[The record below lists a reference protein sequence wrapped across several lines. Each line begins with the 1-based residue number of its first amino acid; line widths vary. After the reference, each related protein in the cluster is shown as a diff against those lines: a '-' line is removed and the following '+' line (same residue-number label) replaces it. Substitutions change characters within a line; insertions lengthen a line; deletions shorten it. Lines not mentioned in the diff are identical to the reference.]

1 MSFGEIINEI
11 GDRLLRNIGPLDA
24 VFGAVIDSNILSSSK
39 LTVPAA
45 YAAIARE
52 YAATNHAD
60 GALLNIAMARSPV
73 YHGGGWI
80 LRVQSGAEA
89 MTLDRHV
96 FTHTPLKIDTYVHE
110 LVHVTQYALVGRTG
124 FLVSYFGLSAAEI
137 ARRLIKREPL
147 NVMDS
152 SPHENQAYELER
164 RFRTWL
170 RGAHPEQLINCS
182 GS

>member
-1 MSFGEIINEI
+1 MGLGELINEV
-11 GDRLLRNIGPLDA
+11 GDRVTNIMPLDTL
-24 VFGAVIDSNILSSSK
+24 FGMVVDTNIASSSVIA
-39 LTVPAA
+39 VPTT
-45 YAAIARE
+45 YTSITRE
-52 YAATNHAD
+52 YAASNFTD
-60 GALLNIAMARSPV
+60 GLILNRALLRFPV
-73 YHGGGWI
+73 YHRDGWI
-80 LRVQSGAEA
+80 LRVQTGAEA

-96 FTHTPLKIDTYVHE
+96 FTHAPLKIDTYVHE

-137 ARRLIKREPL
+137 AWRFVKRKPL

-170 RGAHPEQLINCS
+170 RKAHPEQMVNCS
-182 GS
+182 GR

>member
-1 MSFGEIINEI
+1 MGVGEIISEV
-11 GDRLLRNIGPLDA
+11 GDRLKGVMPLDQL
-24 VFGAVIDSNILSSSK
+24 FGVVIDTNIISSK
-39 LTVPAA
+39 TLTVPPA
-45 YAAIARE
+45 YTSIARE
-52 YAATNHAD
+52 YAASNRSD
-60 GALLNIAMARSPV
+60 GLILGIALGRFPV

-80 LRVQSGAEA
+80 LDVQAGAEA

-110 LVHVTQYALVGRTG
+110 LVHVTQYSLVGRLG

-137 ARRLIKREPL
+137 ARRFVNREPL

-170 RGAHPEQLINCS
+170 RTAHPEQRGNCS
-182 GS
+182 SV